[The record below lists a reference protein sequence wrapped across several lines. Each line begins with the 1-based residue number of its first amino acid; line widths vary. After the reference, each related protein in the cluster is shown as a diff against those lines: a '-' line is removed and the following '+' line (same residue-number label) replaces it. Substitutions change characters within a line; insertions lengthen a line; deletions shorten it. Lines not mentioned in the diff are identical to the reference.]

1 MYKIGMKKEVLP
13 GTIRVKVK
21 DLNLYVKTKTGWKK
35 SKEKFDNVGVI
46 KLFKVHKN
54 FDALV
59 DTKDSRFLKGQLF
72 DGKCQGARI
81 NILPDGRKLDKAYS
95 LFAKNL
101 SIHDQKSNEHWDVLF
116 QNPSGGFAY
125 VYTLDKK
132 AKAKVN
138 KFKKVH
144 KFEKVYPKLKKN
156 VEKNLKKGDVLDL
169 AMFTLLNTY
178 MRVGTEVYYKARKHK
193 GLTTLKKDDIKIKG
207 NVVIF
212 DYVAKDGVPR
222 KIVKEFSKVYVDLL
236 KKRLKGLKRDDFV
249 FSDVHGRPLKDIMF
263 KKAFKAYCG
272 EEFYPH
278 IVRSFHATFRAEEFL
293 KDHKK
298 FSKEEMRDFF
308 TSLAEDL
315 GHKKYSKKEGIWKDS
330 YTVTLNHYVDP
341 ELVNRIKSLVD

>member
-1 MYKIGMKKEVLP
+1 MIKEVLP

-21 DLNLYVKTKTGWKK
+21 DLKCYEKTKKGWKK
-35 SKEKFDNVGVI
+35 SKDKFSNINVV
-46 KLFKVHKN
+46 KMFKVQKN
-54 FDALV
+54 FNALV
-59 DTKDSRFLKGQLF
+59 DTKDSRFLKGQLY

-101 SIHDQKSNEHWDVLF
+101 CIHDQKSNEHWDVLF

-132 AKAKVN
+132 SKAKVR

-144 KFEKVYPKLKKN
+144 QFEKVYPKLKKA
-156 VEKNLKKGDVLDL
+156 VEKNLKKGDILDL

-178 MRVGTEVYYKARKHK
+178 MRVGTEIYYKARKHK
-193 GLTTLKKDDIKIKG
+193 GLTTLKKEDVKIKG

-222 KIVKEFSKVYVDLL
+222 KIVKEFSKIYVNLL
-236 KKRLKGLKRDDFV
+236 KKRLKSLKKDSFV
-249 FSDVHGRPLKDIMF
+249 FADANGRPLKDM
-263 KKAFKAYCG
+263 KFKALFKEYCG
-272 EEFYPH
+272 KEFYPH
-278 IVRSFHATFRAEEFL
+278 IVRSFHATYRAEVFL
-293 KDHKK
+293 KGHKK
-298 FSKEEMRDFF
+298 YSKDEMRDFF
-308 TSLAEDL
+308 TSLAVDL
-315 GHKKYSKKEGIWKDS
+315 GHKKYSKKEGVWKDS

-341 ELVNRIKSLVD
+341 LLVEKIKSCVD